1 MMTFCVESNSFA
13 FAQAENF
20 KTYSRF
26 VLNRQILRPPVGIC
40 FSNLLNW
47 FGFQCSSSERLDL
60 IGRIELPCPAST
72 VALPYMLFEDEGGAG
87 LSQPPD
93 VFPSVRSF
101 TLNSDKTELGWVSR
115 IRTCECSSQSA
126 MSFRLTITQFKN
138 HILICLFGPREAT
151 FSASS

>member
-1 MMTFCVESNSFA
+1 MMKFCVESNSFA

-26 VLNRQILRPPVGIC
+26 VLNRQILRPSVGIC

-47 FGFQCSSSERLDL
+47 FGFPCSSSERLDL

-87 LSQPPD
+87 LSQLPD
-93 VFPSVRSF
+93 VFPSAYRSCRAQIKNRAF
-101 TLNSDKTELGWVSR
+101 GWVDR
-115 IRTCECSSQSA
+115 IRTCECSGQSA
-126 MSFRLTITQFKN
+126 MPFLLATTQY
-138 HILICLFGPREAT
+138 LWLLFVSLPMGNQSTAL
-151 FSASS
+151 